1 MYVDSHTHIYLKD
14 FDEDRKGIISECLNN
29 GVNKL
34 LLPNIDKSSIADVIK
49 ICEVYKD
56 ICYPMVGLHPC
67 YVKDSYEDDLDF
79 LKPIIRSIKPIA
91 VGEIGIDLYWDKSNL
106 EIQRKA
112 FIAQINW
119 AKEFKL
125 PIVIHARDSYDEIF
139 EVLDQ
144 VNDEN
149 LNGVFHCFSSS
160 LKDADRILNYGGF
173 KLGIG
178 GVVTFKNSGLDKVVK
193 NIDIKNIVLE
203 TDSPYLTPTPFRGTR
218 NKSSYIPIIA
228 NKLSDIYEISCEE
241 IGNITSKNAKEIF
254 NI

>member
-1 MYVDSHTHIYLKD
+1 VFIDTHTHIYLKD
-14 FDEDRKGIISECLNN
+14 FNGDRKGIIRECIES

-67 YVKDSYEDDLDF
+67 YVKDSYKDDLDF
-79 LKPIIRSIKPIA
+79 LKPIIKSLKPVAI
-91 VGEIGIDLYWDKSNL
+91 GEIGIDLYWEKSNL

-112 FIAQINW
+112 FITQINW

-125 PIVIHARDSYDEIF
+125 PIVIHARDSYNEIF

-144 VNDEN
+144 LNDEN
-149 LNGVFHCFSSS
+149 LKGVFHCFSSS
-160 LKDADRILNYGGF
+160 LKDATRILNYGGF

-203 TDSPYLTPTPFRGTR
+203 TDSPYLTPNPFRGTR

-228 NKLSDIYEISCEE
+228 NKLSDIYEISSEE

>member
-1 MYVDSHTHIYLKD
+1 MYIDTHTHIYLKD
-14 FDEDRKGIISECLNN
+14 FDEDRKQIIKECLDS

-49 ICEVYKD
+49 TCELYKD

-67 YVKDSYEDDLDF
+67 YVKDAYKNDLNY
-79 LKPIIRSIKPIA
+79 LKPIIKTIDTIA
-91 VGEIGIDLYWDKSNL
+91 IGEIGIDLYWDKSNL
-106 EIQRKA
+106 ENQREA
-112 FIAQINW
+112 FMTQINW

-125 PIVIHARDSYDEIF
+125 PIVIHARDSYNEIF

-144 VNDEN
+144 LNDEN
-149 LNGVFHCFSSS
+149 LKGIFHCFSST
-160 LKDADRILNYGGF
+160 LEDADRILNYGGF

-193 NIDIKNIVLE
+193 NVDIKNIVLE

-228 NKLSDIYEISCEE
+228 NKLSDIYEISSEE
-241 IGNITSKNAKEIF
+241 IGNITSKNAREIF

>member
-1 MYVDSHTHIYLKD
+1 MFIDTHTHIYLKD
-14 FDEDRKGIISECLNN
+14 FNGDRKGIIRECIES

-67 YVKDSYEDDLDF
+67 YVKDSYKDDLDF
-79 LKPIIRSIKPIA
+79 LKPIIKSLKPVAI
-91 VGEIGIDLYWDKSNL
+91 GEIGIDLYWEKSNL

-112 FIAQINW
+112 FITQINW

-125 PIVIHARDSYDEIF
+125 PIVIHARDSYNEIF

-144 VNDEN
+144 LNDEN
-149 LNGVFHCFSSS
+149 LKGVFHCFSSS
-160 LKDADRILNYGGF
+160 LKDAERILNYGGF

-228 NKLSDIYEISCEE
+228 NKLSDIYEISSEE

>member
-1 MYVDSHTHIYLKD
+1 MYIDTHTHLYLQE
-14 FDEDRKGIISECLNN
+14 FDADRKGIIKECIDSE
-29 GVNKL
+29 VNKL

-49 ICEVYKD
+49 TCEIYKD

-67 YVKDSYEDDLDF
+67 YVKYSYEDDLTY
-79 LKPIIRSIKPIA
+79 LKPIIKSIDTVAI
-91 VGEIGIDLYWDKSNL
+91 GEIGIDLYWDKSNL
-106 EIQRKA
+106 EIQRNA

-125 PIVIHARDSYDEIF
+125 PIVIHARDSYNEIF

-149 LNGVFHCFSSS
+149 LKGVFHCFSSS

-178 GVVTFKNSGLDKVVK
+178 GLVTFKNSGLDKVVK
-193 NIDIKNIVLE
+193 NIDIKNIILE

-228 NKLSDIYEISCEE
+228 NKLSDIYKISSEE

>member
-1 MYVDSHTHIYLKD
+1 VYIDTHTHIYLQD
-14 FDEDRKGIISECLNN
+14 FDEDRKRIITECVDK
-29 GVNKL
+29 GVYKL
-34 LLPNIDKSSIADVIK
+34 LLPNIDKSSIADIIK
-49 ICEVYKD
+49 ICEIYKD

-67 YVKDSYEDDLDF
+67 YVKDSYEFDLDY
-79 LKPIIRSIKPIA
+79 LKPIIKSIKPIA
-91 VGEIGIDLYWDKSNL
+91 IGEIGIDLYWDKSNL
-106 EIQRKA
+106 KIQKKA

-125 PIVIHARDSYDEIF
+125 PIVIHARDSYNEIF
-139 EVLDQ
+139 EVLDE

-149 LNGVFHCFSSS
+149 LKGVFHCFSSS

-178 GVVTFKNSGLDKVVK
+178 GVVTFKNSGLDKVIK

-228 NKLSDIYEISCEE
+228 NKLSDIYEISSEE
-241 IGNITSKNAKEIF
+241 IGNITSKNAREIF

>member
-1 MYVDSHTHIYLKD
+1 VFIDTHTHIYLKD
-14 FDEDRKGIISECLNN
+14 FNGDRKGIIRECIES

-67 YVKDSYEDDLDF
+67 YVKDSYKDDLDF
-79 LKPIIRSIKPIA
+79 LKPIIKSLKPVAI
-91 VGEIGIDLYWDKSNL
+91 GEIGIDLYWEKSNL

-112 FIAQINW
+112 FITQINW

-125 PIVIHARDSYDEIF
+125 PIVIHARDSYNEIF

-144 VNDEN
+144 LNDEN
-149 LNGVFHCFSSS
+149 LKGVFHCFSSS
-160 LKDADRILNYGGF
+160 LKDATRILNYGGF

-218 NKSSYIPIIA
+218 NKSSYIPLIA
-228 NKLSDIYEISCEE
+228 NKLSDIYEISSEE

>member
-79 LKPIIRSIKPIA
+79 LKPIIKSIKPIA

-160 LKDADRILNYGGF
+160 LKDANRILNYGGF

-254 NI
+254 NF

>member
-1 MYVDSHTHIYLKD
+1 MYTDTHTHIYLKD
-14 FDEDRKGIISECLNN
+14 FDDDRKQIIKECLNS

-34 LLPNIDKSSIADVIK
+34 LLPNIDKSSIADIIK
-49 ICEVYKD
+49 TCELYKD

-67 YVKDSYEDDLDF
+67 YVKDSYENDLNY
-79 LKPIIRSIKPIA
+79 LKPIIKSIDTIA
-91 VGEIGIDLYWDKSNL
+91 IGEIGIDLYWDKSNL
-106 EIQRKA
+106 ENQREA
-112 FIAQINW
+112 FKTQINW

-125 PIVIHARDSYDEIF
+125 PIVIHARDSYNEIF

-144 VNDEN
+144 LNDEN
-149 LNGVFHCFSSS
+149 LKGIFHCFSST
-160 LKDADRILNYGGF
+160 LEDADRILNYGGF

-193 NIDIKNIVLE
+193 NVDIKNIVLE

-228 NKLSDIYEISCEE
+228 NKLSDIYEISSEE

-254 NI
+254 NF

>member
-1 MYVDSHTHIYLKD
+1 VYTDTHTHIYLKD
-14 FDEDRKGIISECLNN
+14 FDEDRKQIIKECLDS

-49 ICEVYKD
+49 TCELYKD

-67 YVKDSYEDDLDF
+67 YVKDAYKNDLNY
-79 LKPIIRSIKPIA
+79 LKPIIKTIDTIA
-91 VGEIGIDLYWDKSNL
+91 IGEIGIDLYWDKSNL
-106 EIQRKA
+106 ENQREA
-112 FIAQINW
+112 FKTQIIW

-125 PIVIHARDSYDEIF
+125 PIVIHARDSYNEIF

-144 VNDEN
+144 LNDEN
-149 LNGVFHCFSSS
+149 LKGIFHCFSST
-160 LKDADRILNYGGF
+160 LEDADRILNYGGF

-178 GVVTFKNSGLDKVVK
+178 GLVTFKNSGLDKVVK
-193 NIDIKNIVLE
+193 NVDIKNIVLE

-228 NKLSDIYEISCEE
+228 NKLSDIYEISSEE

-254 NI
+254 NF

>member
-79 LKPIIRSIKPIA
+79 LKPFIKSIKPIA

-125 PIVIHARDSYDEIF
+125 PIVIHARDSYNEIF

>member
-1 MYVDSHTHIYLKD
+1 VYTDTHTHIYLKD
-14 FDEDRKGIISECLNN
+14 FDDDRKQIIKECLNS

-34 LLPNIDKSSIADVIK
+34 LLPNIDKSSMADIIK
-49 ICEVYKD
+49 MCELYKD

-67 YVKDSYEDDLDF
+67 YVKDSYENDLNY
-79 LKPIIRSIKPIA
+79 LKPIIKSIDTIA
-91 VGEIGIDLYWDKSNL
+91 IGEIGIDLYWDKSNL
-106 EIQRKA
+106 ENQREA
-112 FIAQINW
+112 FKTQINW

-125 PIVIHARDSYDEIF
+125 PIVIHARDSYNEIF

-144 VNDEN
+144 LNDEN
-149 LNGVFHCFSSS
+149 LKGIFHCFSST
-160 LKDADRILNYGGF
+160 LEDADRILNYGGF

-193 NIDIKNIVLE
+193 NVDIKNIVLE

-228 NKLSDIYEISCEE
+228 NKLSDIYEISSEE

-254 NI
+254 NF

>member
-1 MYVDSHTHIYLKD
+1 VYIDTHTHIYLKD
-14 FDEDRKGIISECLNN
+14 FNEDRKEIIRECLDS

-34 LLPNIDKSSIADVIK
+34 LLPNIDKNSIADVIK
-49 ICEVYKD
+49 ICEVYKN

-67 YVKDSYEDDLDF
+67 YIKDSYEEDLDY
-79 LKPIIRSIKPIA
+79 LKLIIKSINAIA
-91 VGEIGIDLYWDKSNL
+91 IGEIGIDLFWDKSNL

-125 PIVIHARDSYDEIF
+125 PIVIHARDSYHEIF
-139 EVLDQ
+139 EVLDH

-149 LNGVFHCFSSS
+149 LKGVFHCFSST
-160 LKDADRILNYGGF
+160 LKDADQILNYGGF

-228 NKLSDIYEISCEE
+228 NKLSDIYEISSEE

>member
-1 MYVDSHTHIYLKD
+1 VFIDTHTHIYLKD
-14 FDEDRKGIISECLNN
+14 FNGDRKGIIRECIES

-67 YVKDSYEDDLDF
+67 YVKDSYKDDLDF
-79 LKPIIRSIKPIA
+79 LKPIIKSLKPVAI
-91 VGEIGIDLYWDKSNL
+91 GEIGIDLYWEKSNL

-112 FIAQINW
+112 FITQINW

-125 PIVIHARDSYDEIF
+125 PIVIHARDSYNEIF

-144 VNDEN
+144 LNDEN
-149 LNGVFHCFSSS
+149 LKGVFHCFSSS
-160 LKDADRILNYGGF
+160 LKDATRILNYGGF

-193 NIDIKNIVLE
+193 NIDIKNVVLE
-203 TDSPYLTPTPFRGTR
+203 TDSPYLTPNPFRGTR

-228 NKLSDIYEISCEE
+228 NKLSDIYEISSEE

>member
-1 MYVDSHTHIYLKD
+1 MYIDTHTHIYLKD
-14 FDEDRKGIISECLNN
+14 FNEDRKGIIRECIDS

-49 ICEVYKD
+49 TCEVYKD

-79 LKPIIRSIKPIA
+79 LKPIIKSIKPKAI
-91 VGEIGIDLYWDKSNL
+91 GEIGIDLYWEKSNL
-106 EIQRKA
+106 ENQRKA
-112 FIAQINW
+112 FITQINW

-125 PIVIHARDSYDEIF
+125 PIVIHARDSYNEIF

-144 VNDEN
+144 EIDEN
-149 LNGVFHCFSSS
+149 LKGVFHCFSSS
-160 LKDADRILNYGGF
+160 LKDAGRILNYGGF

-178 GVVTFKNSGLDKVVK
+178 GLVTFKNSGLDKVVK

-203 TDSPYLTPTPFRGTR
+203 TDSPYLTPNPFRGTR

-228 NKLSDIYEISCEE
+228 NKLSDIYGISSEE

>member
-1 MYVDSHTHIYLKD
+1 MYTDTHTHIYLKD
-14 FDEDRKGIISECLNN
+14 FDKDRKEIIRECIDK

-34 LLPNIDKSSIADVIK
+34 LLPNIDKSSIIDVIK
-49 ICEVYKD
+49 ICEVHKD

-67 YVKDSYEDDLDF
+67 YVNDSYEDDLNY
-79 LKPIIRSIKPIA
+79 LKPFIKSIKPVAI
-91 VGEIGIDLYWDKSNL
+91 GEIGIDLYWEKSNL

-125 PIVIHARDSYDEIF
+125 PIVIHARDSYNEIF
-139 EVLDQ
+139 EVLDLL
-144 VNDEN
+144 NDEN
-149 LNGVFHCFSSS
+149 LKGVFHCFSSN
-160 LKDADRILNYGGF
+160 LEDADRIINYGGF

-178 GVVTFKNSGLDKVVK
+178 GVVTFKNCGLDKVVK
-193 NIDIKNIVLE
+193 NVDIKNIVLE

-228 NKLSDIYEISCEE
+228 NKLSDIYEISSEE

-254 NI
+254 NF

>member
-1 MYVDSHTHIYLKD
+1 MFIDTHTHIYLKD
-14 FDEDRKGIISECLNN
+14 FNRDRKGIIRECIES

-67 YVKDSYEDDLDF
+67 YVKDSYKDDLDF
-79 LKPIIRSIKPIA
+79 LKPIIKSLKPVAI
-91 VGEIGIDLYWDKSNL
+91 GEIGIDLYWEKSNL

-112 FIAQINW
+112 FITQINW

-125 PIVIHARDSYDEIF
+125 PIVIHARDSYNEIF
-139 EVLDQ
+139 NVLDQ
-144 VNDEN
+144 LNDEN
-149 LNGVFHCFSSS
+149 LKGVFHCFSSS

-203 TDSPYLTPTPFRGTR
+203 TDSPYLTPAPFRGTR

-228 NKLSDIYEISCEE
+228 NKLSDIYEISSEE

>member
-1 MYVDSHTHIYLKD
+1 MFIDTHTHIYLPD
-14 FDEDRKGIISECLNN
+14 FDEDRKEIISECKNSR
-29 GVNKL
+29 VNKL
-34 LLPNIDKSSIADVIK
+34 LLPNIDKSSITDIIK
-49 ICEVYKD
+49 ICEVYKN

-67 YVKDSYEDDLDF
+67 YVKDYYEDDLDY
-79 LKPIIRSIKPIA
+79 LKPFIKSINTIA
-91 VGEIGIDLYWDKSNL
+91 IGEIGIDLYWDKSNL
-106 EIQRKA
+106 EIQKRA
-112 FIAQINW
+112 FITQINW

-125 PIVIHARDSYDEIF
+125 PIVIHARDSYNEIF

-144 VNDEN
+144 LNDEN
-149 LNGVFHCFSSS
+149 LKGVFHCFTSS

-178 GVVTFKNSGLDKVVK
+178 GVVTFKNSGLDKVVE

-228 NKLSDIYEISCEE
+228 NKLSDIYEISSEE

>member
-1 MYVDSHTHIYLKD
+1 MYTDTHTHIYLKD
-14 FDEDRKGIISECLNN
+14 FDDDRKQIIKECLNS

-34 LLPNIDKSSIADVIK
+34 LLPNIDKSSIADIIK
-49 ICEVYKD
+49 TCELYKD

-67 YVKDSYEDDLDF
+67 YVKDSYENDLNY
-79 LKPIIRSIKPIA
+79 LKPIIKSIDTIA
-91 VGEIGIDLYWDKSNL
+91 IGEIGIDLYWDKSNL
-106 EIQRKA
+106 ENQREA
-112 FIAQINW
+112 FKTQINW

-125 PIVIHARDSYDEIF
+125 PIVIHARDSYNEIF

-144 VNDEN
+144 LNDKN
-149 LNGVFHCFSSS
+149 LKGIFHCFSST
-160 LKDADRILNYGGF
+160 LEDADRILNYGGF

-193 NIDIKNIVLE
+193 NVDIKNIVLE

-228 NKLSDIYEISCEE
+228 NKLSDIYEISSEE

-254 NI
+254 NF

>member
-1 MYVDSHTHIYLKD
+1 MYIDTHTHIYLKD
-14 FDEDRKGIISECLNN
+14 FNGDRKGIIRECIES

-67 YVKDSYEDDLDF
+67 YVKDSYKDDLDF
-79 LKPIIRSIKPIA
+79 LKPIIKSLKPVAI
-91 VGEIGIDLYWDKSNL
+91 GEIGIDLYWEKSNL

-112 FIAQINW
+112 FITQINW

-125 PIVIHARDSYDEIF
+125 PIVIHARDSYNEIF

-144 VNDEN
+144 LNDEN
-149 LNGVFHCFSSS
+149 LKGVFHCFSSS
-160 LKDADRILNYGGF
+160 LKDATRILNYGGF

-203 TDSPYLTPTPFRGTR
+203 TDSPYLTPNPFRGTR

-228 NKLSDIYEISCEE
+228 NKLSDIYEISSEE

>member
-79 LKPIIRSIKPIA
+79 LKPIIKSIKPIA

-125 PIVIHARDSYDEIF
+125 PIVIHARDSYNEIF
-139 EVLDQ
+139 KVLDQ

>member
-1 MYVDSHTHIYLKD
+1 MYIDTHTHIYLKD
-14 FDEDRKGIISECLNN
+14 FDEDRKQIIKECLDS

-49 ICEVYKD
+49 TCELYKD

-67 YVKDSYEDDLDF
+67 YVKDSYEDDLNY
-79 LKPIIRSIKPIA
+79 LKPIIKTIDTIA
-91 VGEIGIDLYWDKSNL
+91 IGEIGIDLYWDKSNL
-106 EIQRKA
+106 ENQREA
-112 FIAQINW
+112 FMTQINW

-125 PIVIHARDSYDEIF
+125 PIVIHARDSYNEIF

-144 VNDEN
+144 LNDEN
-149 LNGVFHCFSSS
+149 LKGIFHCFSST
-160 LKDADRILNYGGF
+160 LEDADRILNYGGF

-193 NIDIKNIVLE
+193 NVDIKNIVLE
-203 TDSPYLTPTPFRGTR
+203 TDSPYLTPNPFRGTR

-228 NKLSDIYEISCEE
+228 NKLSDIYEISSEE
-241 IGNITSKNAKEIF
+241 IGNITSKNAREIF

>member
-1 MYVDSHTHIYLKD
+1 VYIDTHTHIYLKD
-14 FDEDRKGIISECLNN
+14 FDEDRKQIIKECLDS

-49 ICEVYKD
+49 TCELYKD

-67 YVKDSYEDDLDF
+67 YVKDAYKNDLNY
-79 LKPIIRSIKPIA
+79 LKPIIKTIDTIA
-91 VGEIGIDLYWDKSNL
+91 IGEIGIDLYWDKSNL
-106 EIQRKA
+106 ENQREA
-112 FIAQINW
+112 FMTQINW

-125 PIVIHARDSYDEIF
+125 PIVIHARDSYNEIF

-144 VNDEN
+144 LNDEN
-149 LNGVFHCFSSS
+149 LKGIFHCFSST
-160 LKDADRILNYGGF
+160 LEDADRILNYGGF

-193 NIDIKNIVLE
+193 NVDIKNIVLE

-228 NKLSDIYEISCEE
+228 NKLSDIYEISSEE
-241 IGNITSKNAKEIF
+241 IGNITSKNAREIF

>member
-1 MYVDSHTHIYLKD
+1 MYIDTHTHIYLKD
-14 FDEDRKGIISECLNN
+14 FDEDRKQIIKECLDS

-49 ICEVYKD
+49 TCELYKD

-67 YVKDSYEDDLDF
+67 YVKDAYKNDLNY
-79 LKPIIRSIKPIA
+79 LKPIIKTIDTIA
-91 VGEIGIDLYWDKSNL
+91 IGEIGIDLYWDKSNL
-106 EIQRKA
+106 ENQRKA
-112 FIAQINW
+112 FMTQINW

-125 PIVIHARDSYDEIF
+125 PIVIHARDSYNEIF

-144 VNDEN
+144 LNDEN
-149 LNGVFHCFSSS
+149 LKGIFHCFSST
-160 LKDADRILNYGGF
+160 LEDADRILNYGGF

-193 NIDIKNIVLE
+193 NVDIKNIVLE

-228 NKLSDIYEISCEE
+228 NKLSDIYEISSEE
-241 IGNITSKNAKEIF
+241 IGNITSKNAREIF

>member
-125 PIVIHARDSYDEIF
+125 PIVIHARDSYNEIF

>member
-1 MYVDSHTHIYLKD
+1 MYIDTHTHIYLKD
-14 FDEDRKGIISECLNN
+14 FDEDRKQIIKECLDS

-49 ICEVYKD
+49 TCELYKD

-67 YVKDSYEDDLDF
+67 YVKDSYEDDLNY
-79 LKPIIRSIKPIA
+79 LKPIIKTIDTIA
-91 VGEIGIDLYWDKSNL
+91 IGEIGIDLYWDKSNL
-106 EIQRKA
+106 ENQREA
-112 FIAQINW
+112 FMTQINW

-125 PIVIHARDSYDEIF
+125 PIVIHARDSYNEIF

-144 VNDEN
+144 LNDEN
-149 LNGVFHCFSSS
+149 LKGIFHCFSST
-160 LKDADRILNYGGF
+160 LEDADRILNYGGF

-193 NIDIKNIVLE
+193 NVDIKNIVLE

-228 NKLSDIYEISCEE
+228 NKLSDIYEISSEE
-241 IGNITSKNAKEIF
+241 IGNITSKNAREIF

>member
-1 MYVDSHTHIYLKD
+1 MYIDTHTHIYLKD
-14 FDEDRKGIISECLNN
+14 FDEDRKQIIKECLDS

-49 ICEVYKD
+49 TCELYKD

-67 YVKDSYEDDLDF
+67 YVKDSYEDDLNY
-79 LKPIIRSIKPIA
+79 LKPIIKTIDTIA
-91 VGEIGIDLYWDKSNL
+91 IGEIGIDLYWDKSNL
-106 EIQRKA
+106 ENQREA
-112 FIAQINW
+112 FMTQINW

-125 PIVIHARDSYDEIF
+125 PIVIHARDSYNEIF

-144 VNDEN
+144 LNDEN
-149 LNGVFHCFSSS
+149 LKGIFHCFSST
-160 LKDADRILNYGGF
+160 LEDADRILNYGGF

-193 NIDIKNIVLE
+193 NVDIKNIVLE
-203 TDSPYLTPTPFRGTR
+203 TDSPYLTPNPFRGTR

-228 NKLSDIYEISCEE
+228 NKLSDIYEISSEE